1 MTITDEQAEDA
12 KNHIE
17 EIKAE
22 LIRLLDA
29 NPNTDHIVIT
39 LDNELFEKAVRMFVA
54 AGAPDETYS
63 DISFV
68 LANGR
73 AATFSRVDLPD

>member
-1 MTITDEQAEDA
+1 MTVTNEQAEDA

-17 EIKAE
+17 EVKAE
-22 LIRLLDA
+22 LIRILDA
-29 NPNTDHIVIT
+29 TPGTDHIVIR
-39 LDNELFEKAVRMFVA
+39 LDNELFDQAVRMFVE

-63 DISFV
+63 DISLV
-68 LANGR
+68 LADGR